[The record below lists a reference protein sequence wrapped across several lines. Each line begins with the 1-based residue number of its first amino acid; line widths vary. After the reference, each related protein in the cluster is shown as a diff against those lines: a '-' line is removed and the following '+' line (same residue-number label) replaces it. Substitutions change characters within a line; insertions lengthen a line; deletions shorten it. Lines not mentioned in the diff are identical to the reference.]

1 MSQYIGV
8 QVPHNDT
15 TVFKEICD
23 AKRVPYSQLFT
34 DALSRIVSNPVEL
47 GQIIV
52 QRIIDKAEP
61 KKDVGT
67 VTLYLGREMHR
78 KFIEISDST
87 LISRSSLA
95 TLIIQYIIQQ
105 EKQIVQQGT

>member
-8 QVPHNDT
+8 QIPNNYT
-15 TVFKEICD
+15 TAFKAICD

-34 DALSRIVSNPVEL
+34 DTLSRIASNPLEL
-47 GQIIV
+47 GQIVV

-67 VTLYLGREMHR
+67 VTLYLGREMYK

-95 TLIIQYIIQQ
+95 TLIIQSIIQQ
-105 EKQIVQQGT
+105 ERQVVQQGA